1 MSDSFA
7 TPWTVACQAPLSV
20 GFSRQE
26 YWSGLPFPPPGVGT
40 DRSGLISQQMW
51 LGTTKVGRLGLAHWG
66 KGGSLL
72 CNCQS
77 GCGDF
82 RAAAATLPLQEEYSL
97 LVSGKL
103 EAATCHCYLL
113 SEHCWDIVELT
124 NSTHIPCSVRY
135 AGSFLS
141 SYCCWGNLVKCLTLY
156 LVRYRLCW
164 DPLILTSRW
173 VCVC

>member
-7 TPWTVACQAPLSV
+7 TPWTVACQAPLSM

-82 RAAAATLPLQEEYSL
+82 RTAAATLPLQEEYSL

-103 EAATCHCYLL
+103 EAAICHCYLL

-124 NSTHIPCSVRY
+124 NSHTFLALWGMQDHFYPHIV
-135 AGSFLS
+135 AEE
-141 SYCCWGNLVKCLTLY
+141 T
-156 LVRYRLCW
+156 
-164 DPLILTSRW
+164 
-173 VCVC
+173 